1 MPEESRKSSLAYLA
15 LKQIQSIYHE
25 DKKLAD
31 LSDEERVLHRR
42 LTVKPLVDALFAWT
56 KQNQCRV
63 SEKSKTGKG
72 FAYLLNQEKYLRVF
86 MEDGNVPLDNNA
98 AELAIRPFCIGK
110 KNWVMID
117 TIAGAESSAIIYS
130 IVETAKAN
138 NLKPY
143 NYFAYLLEEIPKHM
157 DEPNTEFCK
166 DLLPWSDKLPS
177 DCRK

>member
-31 LSDEERVLHRR
+31 LSAEKRVLHRR

-86 MEDGNVPLDNNA
+86 LEDGNVLLCR
-98 AELAIRPFCIGK
+98 EIYLCGS
-110 KNWVMID
+110 
-117 TIAGAESSAIIYS
+117 THYESF
-130 IVETAKAN
+130 T
-138 NLKPY
+138 L
-143 NYFAYLLEEIPKHM
+143 IPKKIYKG
-157 DEPNTEFCK
+157 DG
-166 DLLPWSDKLPS
+166 
-177 DCRK
+177 